1 MTPQKTS
8 WRTIDEI
15 MQQAAEKVFPAAV
28 LLIQHRGKR
37 VFQRAYGWIDPQ
49 EQRWPVTTDTIFDLA
64 SLTKLFTATAFMTLV
79 DAGQVTLETPV
90 SQVLPEMGGVHPLQ
104 PGVDP
109 HTKELLPQDPAL
121 VGKRIDADEVTFWH
135 LLTHTSGLA
144 AWDELCRLDESL
156 GPPHTLPPQ
165 TRAQRIN
172 ALLTNPRFVNAPG
185 KHYLYSDLG
194 FIMLGEAIERLAQ
207 MPLPQY
213 LAQKVFQPLHA
224 TEIGFNPLARGI
236 PLSRIAPTEFCQW
249 RQRRVW
255 GEVHDENSACLGGV
269 AGHAGLFAPAEEV
282 SRLGESFLAHDA
294 TLLSPA
300 LSRAMVQEQSNLD
313 GVRRGLGWML
323 QTPAGGP
330 AGPTLS
336 PNSFGHTGFTG
347 TSLWVD
353 PARELVVTLL
363 TNRVFFGRDAAG
375 ITNLRV
381 QLHQAVTQIIDH
393 QEKPQA

>member
-1 MTPQKTS
+1 M
-8 WRTIDEI
+8 
-15 MQQAAEKVFPAAV
+15 
-28 LLIQHRGKR
+28 
-37 VFQRAYGWIDPQ
+37 
-49 EQRWPVTTDTIFDLA
+49 
-64 SLTKLFTATAFMTLV
+64 
-79 DAGQVTLETPV
+79 
-90 SQVLPEMGGVHPLQ
+90 
-104 PGVDP
+104 
-109 HTKELLPQDPAL
+109 
-121 VGKRIDADEVTFWH
+121 
-135 LLTHTSGLA
+135 
-144 AWDELCRLDESL
+144 
-156 GPPHTLPPQ
+156 
-165 TRAQRIN
+165 
-172 ALLTNPRFVNAPG
+172 
-185 KHYLYSDLG
+185 
-194 FIMLGEAIERLAQ
+194 
-207 MPLPQY
+207 
-213 LAQKVFQPLHA
+213 
-224 TEIGFNPLARGI
+224 
-236 PLSRIAPTEFCQW
+236 
-249 RQRRVW
+249 
-255 GEVHDENSACLGGV
+255 HDENSACLGGV

-282 SRLGESFLAHDA
+282 SKLGESFLAHDA

-347 TSLWVD
+347 TSLWID